1 MRLVLLVRA
10 GDLPPVTPGEVTTVV
25 WALRRGVPAA
35 VVGRIVAALP
45 RPPRAAAM
53 HAVADLVAHR
63 FDPDSGTALIIDAIH
78 QGLREGRL
86 LDVST
91 AAIQELQRG
100 RTHAEAL
107 AVVRQELPN
116 VPAAPRPTRAAV
128 VRARRPPG
136 QQPP

>member
-1 MRLVLLVRA
+1 
-10 GDLPPVTPGEVTTVV
+10 
-25 WALRRGVPAA
+25 
-35 VVGRIVAALP
+35 
-45 RPPRAAAM
+45 
-53 HAVADLVAHR
+53 VAHR